1 MGPELFRLHARIE
14 RHHWWFA
21 GRRRVLRALGEAV
34 LPADGGRVLDV
45 GCGTGANVA
54 AFAGRHE
61 AVGVDPSAEGVR
73 LARERFPDARF
84 VEGTVPGA
92 GDTEA
97 AAADLVLLTDVIE
110 HVPDDFLLVSGI
122 LALMPAGS
130 HLLVT
135 VPAHPDLWSV
145 HDVTFG
151 HYRRYTAD
159 RLRALWRGLP
169 VAERLVS
176 HYNARLF
183 PLIRLVRRA
192 SGRFGRA
199 AGREGT
205 DLRVPPAPANRIL
218 TAIFGG
224 EAGPLVAAVRD
235 GPASAGAAAPPYSDG
250 LSLIALLR
258 REAGEIAPRPRGP
271 DVPPDVHGPHID
283 RPTPPD
289 PRS

>member
-54 AFAGRHE
+54 AFADRHD
-61 AVGVDPSAEGVR
+61 AVGIDPSAEGIR

-84 VEGTVPGA
+84 VEGTVPGSGDAEA
-92 GDTEA
+92 GS
-97 AAADLVLLTDVIE
+97 ADLVLLTDVIE

-130 HLLVT
+130 HMLVT

-159 RLRALWRGLP
+159 RLRAVWRGLP
-169 VAERLVS
+169 VTERLVS

-183 PLIRLVRRA
+183 PVIRLLRRA
-192 SGRFGRA
+192 GARFGRA

-205 DLRVPPAPANRIL
+205 DLSVPPPPANRIL

-224 EAGPLVAAVRD
+224 EAGPLAAAVGDRE
-235 GPASAGAAAPPYSDG
+235 APYSDG
-250 LSLIALLR
+250 LSLVALLR
-258 REAGEIAPRPRGP
+258 RDEGEIAPRRRGP
-271 DVPPDVHGPHID
+271 DVPADVHGPHID
-283 RPTPPD
+283 RPTPPG
-289 PRS
+289 SGS